1 MKVLVI
7 TGGIGSGKS
16 MACRYLHSQ
25 YGWPVYEADT
35 RVKELYASHPT
46 LLSDIEAALGTDLRD
61 ADGVFNPKI
70 LAGIIFHDDAAL
82 SKVESFVFPVL
93 LDDFDIW
100 KKTQDDCSF
109 VILESATILEK
120 PQLDGIRDYI
130 LLIDAPVD
138 VRLSRASSRDGV
150 SEDRVLQR
158 MASQAMMND
167 ISSGKIKAPADYVIV
182 NDGSVELLKENLDKL
197 VQDTL

>member
-70 LAGIIFHDDAAL
+70 LAGL
-82 SKVESFVFPVL
+82 
-93 LDDFDIW
+93 
-100 KKTQDDCSF
+100 
-109 VILESATILEK
+109 
-120 PQLDGIRDYI
+120 
-130 LLIDAPVD
+130 
-138 VRLSRASSRDGV
+138 
-150 SEDRVLQR
+150 
-158 MASQAMMND
+158 
-167 ISSGKIKAPADYVIV
+167 
-182 NDGSVELLKENLDKL
+182 
-197 VQDTL
+197 

>member
-16 MACRYLHSQ
+16 MACRYLRSQ

-100 KKTQDDCSF
+100 KKTQEDCSF

-120 PQLDGIRDYI
+120 PQLDGIGDYI

-197 VQDTL
+197 VRDIL